1 MIRIVFFIVGFIA
14 VVCQLFYYPIPEQI
28 QYYLFF
34 SGILVLGI
42 PHGAADLLVAGR
54 TASEEKKSF
63 SKLRFLV
70 VYVGML
76 SAFGALLW
84 LFPIVGG
91 ILFVLLSAYHFGE
104 TDLSFINVNSVLGKL
119 LVSSYG
125 ILIISIILL
134 SHFDEV
140 QLLLQPFDI
149 GLKNSGVIDWLGE
162 RRYYLMSFLVLV
174 FFSSLF
180 LYLLK
185 NGASVFLGKDRF
197 LIGFASMVFILFNLP
212 LLLGF
217 TFYFVAW
224 HSLFSLK
231 NIVGYLRKN
240 EDISPMLIAQKMLFY
255 SSIAIGGIAIFGV
268 VGYLFFA
275 GSSTVIYPFLGLAVL
290 TTPHMLVMHDMYN
303 RIRINNLAVK

>member
-1 MIRIVFFIVGFIA
+1 MIRVVFFIVGFIA
-14 VVCQLFYYPIPEQI
+14 VTIQLLFLPIPEQT

-34 SGILVLGI
+34 TGILLLGI

-54 TASEEKKSF
+54 TAKEEKKSF

-70 VYVGML
+70 VYISML
-76 SAFGALLW
+76 AAFGVLLW
-84 LFPIVGG
+84 FFPLVGG
-91 ILFVLLSAYHFGE
+91 ILFILLSAYHFGE
-104 TDLSFINVNSVLGKL
+104 TDLNFVNVSSIFGKL
-119 LVSSYG
+119 LITSYG

-140 QLLLQPFDI
+140 ELLLQPFNVMQ
-149 GLKNSGVIDWLGE
+149 KNKLFVDWLVE
-162 RRYYLMSFLVLV
+162 KRYYLMSFSVML
-174 FFSSLF
+174 FFTSLF
-180 LYLLK
+180 LYLFK
-185 NGASVFLGKDRF
+185 NGASVFSGKDRF

-231 NIVGYLRKN
+231 NIVEYLRKN
-240 EDISPMLIAQKMLFY
+240 ESISPMLIAQKMFLY

-268 VGYLFFA
+268 ASCFFFTG
-275 GSSTVIYPFLGLAVL
+275 GSLVIYPFLGLAVL
-290 TTPHMLVMHDMYN
+290 TAPHMMVMHDMYN
-303 RIRINNLAVK
+303 RIRISNL

>member
-1 MIRIVFFIVGFIA
+1 MIRIVFFIVGFIT
-14 VVCQLFYYPIPEQI
+14 VICQLFYYPIPEQI

-34 SGILVLGI
+34 SGILLLGI
-42 PHGAADLLVAGR
+42 PHGAADLLVAGS
-54 TASEEKKSF
+54 TAREEKKSF
-63 SKLRFLV
+63 SKLRFLT
-70 VYVGML
+70 VYISL
-76 SAFGALLW
+76 LFAFGALIW
-84 LFPIVGG
+84 LFPLLGG
-91 ILFVLLSAYHFGE
+91 ILFILFSAYHFGE
-104 TDLSFINVNSVLGKL
+104 TDLNFINVNSVLGKL
-119 LVSSYG
+119 LVTSYG
-125 ILIISIILL
+125 IIIISIILL

-140 QLLLQPFDI
+140 KLLLQPFNI
-149 GLKNSGVIDWLGE
+149 GLENGVFIDWMGDH
-162 RRYYLMSFLVLV
+162 RYYLVSFLVLI
-174 FFSSLF
+174 FLSILF

-185 NGASVFLGKDRF
+185 YGMSDFLGKVRF
-197 LIGFASMVFILFNLP
+197 LIDFAGMMFILFNLP

-240 EDISPMLIAQKMLFY
+240 EDISPMSIARKMLLY

-268 VGYLFFA
+268 VNFFFFTGA
-275 GSSTVIYPFLGLAVL
+275 SAVMYPFLGLAVL